1 MLILRRIDSIC
12 CYVFPRYKTTCL
24 SLGYVIYVH
33 VHIYSIETFIHMI
46 HGICMNIYI
55 GLQFSVLTETPR
67 DNHFHYIS
75 KHVIFYEKKDTINYR
90 HSFRFDT
97 FYING

>member
-1 MLILRRIDSIC
+1 M
-12 CYVFPRYKTTCL
+12 L

-33 VHIYSIETFIHMI
+33 VHIYSIETFIHTI
-46 HGICMNIYI
+46 HGICMNIHI
-55 GLQFSVLTETPR
+55 GLQFSVLAETPR
-67 DNHFHYIS
+67 DNRVHYIS
-75 KHVIFYEKKDTINYR
+75 KHVIFYKKRKKKKDTINYR

>member
-1 MLILRRIDSIC
+1 M
-12 CYVFPRYKTTCL
+12 L

-33 VHIYSIETFIHMI
+33 VHIYSIETFIHTI
-46 HGICMNIYI
+46 RGICMNIHI
-55 GLQFSVLTETPR
+55 RLQFSVLTETPR
-67 DNHFHYIS
+67 DNHVHYIS
-75 KHVIFYEKKDTINYR
+75 KYVIFYEKKKKKKDTINYR

>member
-1 MLILRRIDSIC
+1 M
-12 CYVFPRYKTTCL
+12 L

-33 VHIYSIETFIHMI
+33 VHIYSIETFIHTI
-46 HGICMNIYI
+46 HGICMNIHI

-67 DNHFHYIS
+67 DNHVHYIS
-75 KHVIFYEKKDTINYR
+75 KHIFYEKKDTINYR
-90 HSFRFDT
+90 HSFLFDT